1 MYVHLFE
8 PMLFNEGG
16 RGGGLKPPFSDLK
29 EKETLDRVEYY
40 SWVQGYAYMGDILP
54 ETGQGWGEGGEG
66 KKGKGEEGKGRKG
79 EGELEGQ
86 R

>member
-1 MYVHLFE
+1 MFTHLTKLVRTSFWTYA
-8 PMLFNEGG
+8 FQRGG
-16 RGGGLKPPFSDLK
+16 KGGGLKPPFSDLK

-66 KKGKGEEGKGRKG
+66 K
-79 EGELEGQ
+79 
-86 R
+86 